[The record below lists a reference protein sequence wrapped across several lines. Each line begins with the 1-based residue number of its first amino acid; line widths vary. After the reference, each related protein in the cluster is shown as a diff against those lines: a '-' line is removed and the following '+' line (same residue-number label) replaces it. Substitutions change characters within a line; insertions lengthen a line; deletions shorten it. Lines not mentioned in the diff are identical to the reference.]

1 MNKQEAIERLL
12 DAKVN
17 RILTVGISTGEAA
30 MLLDRSEATV
40 KRWANAGKLTT
51 IATIGGHRKYDLDS
65 VLAFKA
71 NLPEKP
77 IAEPDEVVEPAAAP
91 Q

>member
-1 MNKQEAIERLL
+1 MTKQEAIEKLL

-17 RILTVGISTGEAA
+17 KILTVGISTGEAA

-40 KRWANAGKLTT
+40 KRWANTGKLTT
-51 IATIGGHRKYDLDS
+51 SATVGGHRNYNLDA

-71 NLPEKP
+71 NLPEKRSSD
-77 IAEPDEVVEPAAAP
+77 PDEVVEPAAP